1 MYYNVDI
8 GKLRA
13 KSYVTQGS
21 VIHELRHYGSLVTS
35 FKTRE
40 AKTDVFN
47 IIKEHYCTLVL
58 KYAMKE
64 PGKRFCLTQL
74 GVDIAD
80 LYLTMTG
87 HDIERLT
94 SDNGYTLNVRGFADQ
109 WSVLPNVGDLP
120 IKPVAAGVRI
130 ELGTI
135 VLYASFE
142 TDCCQIRKK
151 IKLPARLE
159 LQLKAAPIS
168 KYLLESTPVE
178 KLIAMYS

>member
-13 KSYVTQGS
+13 KSYVTQGV

-58 KYAMKE
+58 RYAMKE
-64 PGKRFCLTQL
+64 PGRRFCMTQL

-80 LYLTMTG
+80 LYLAITG

-94 SDNGYTLNVRGFADQ
+94 SDNGYTLNVRGFVDQ
-109 WSVLPNVGDLP
+109 WNTLPHVSNLP
-120 IKPVAAGVRI
+120 IKPINAGLRI
-130 ELGTI
+130 ELGKI
-135 VLYASFE
+135 VLYASFD

-151 IKLPARLE
+151 ITLPTRLE
-159 LQLKAAPIS
+159 LQLKAAPIA

-178 KLIAMYS
+178 KLITMYS